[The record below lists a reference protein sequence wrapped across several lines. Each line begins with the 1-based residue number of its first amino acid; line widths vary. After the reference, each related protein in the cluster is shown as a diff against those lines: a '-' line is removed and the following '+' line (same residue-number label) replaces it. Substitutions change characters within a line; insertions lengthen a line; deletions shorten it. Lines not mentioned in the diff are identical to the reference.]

1 MKTMSNAT
9 SVHISKSTKAVI
21 AVPLVE
27 CYWSVLK
34 RALLDPL
41 VQVLQMFKKNLRHSE
56 KYSRAVMLVTMSVRS
71 IEYGKVE
78 TGIDKHGE
86 VSTIS
91 NKIYLVK

>member
-1 MKTMSNAT
+1 MLLECLKKSFARSFSTGVADVQKKT
-9 SVHISKSTKAVI
+9 
-21 AVPLVE
+21 
-27 CYWSVLK
+27 
-34 RALLDPL
+34 
-41 VQVLQMFKKNLRHSE
+41 LRHSE
-56 KYSRAVMLVTMSVRS
+56 KYSRAVMSVTMSVRS

>member
-21 AVPLVE
+21 AVPSVE

-41 VQVLQMFKKNLRHSE
+41 VQVLQMFKKNR
-56 KYSRAVMLVTMSVRS
+56 
-71 IEYGKVE
+71 
-78 TGIDKHGE
+78 GIAKNTAE
-86 VSTIS
+86 Q
-91 NKIYLVK
+91 